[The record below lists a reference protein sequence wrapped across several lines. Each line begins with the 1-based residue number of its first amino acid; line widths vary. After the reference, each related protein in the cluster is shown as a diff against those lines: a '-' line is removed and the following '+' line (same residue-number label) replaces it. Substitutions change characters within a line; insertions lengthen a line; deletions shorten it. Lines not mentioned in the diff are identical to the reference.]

1 MSSRKVPAKKTK
13 SRKRKPSTRQKAQG
27 QGALARLW
35 GNRWLRWSVAGIL
48 ACTLIGVL
56 VIDRGVVAKFEG
68 KKWSLP
74 ARVYARP
81 LELYE
86 GLRISAEAFTQE
98 LKALGYRPSGQVTAP
113 GQIWRSGDDFEI
125 FSRDFEFWDQRES
138 ARHFRMR
145 LKAGQITSL
154 RDVRGEALP
163 LVRLQPREI
172 GGIYPAHMEDRLLVK
187 LTEIPPLLGETLI
200 AVEDRDF
207 LDHHGLSGRG
217 IARAALANLRAGGVV
232 QGGST
237 LTQQLVKNFYLSHQ
251 RSLGRKMLEAL
262 MSLLLELHYSKA
274 EILETYINE
283 VYLGQSGRRAI
294 HGFALASE
302 HYFQQPL
309 QELGTSQLALLVG
322 LVKGASYYNP
332 WRHPERAQR
341 RRDLVLQV
349 MTDTGLISE
358 REKTQAQGQPL
369 AVVDRRQRRSPS
381 FPAFLDLVKRQ
392 LRTDYREEDLR
403 TEGLRIF
410 TSFDPVVQAQA
421 QRSLQGQ
428 IARLEQGYKMP
439 AGELQGASVVTAVG
453 SGEVLAVVGDRNSNF
468 AGFNRALD
476 AHRQV
481 GSLIKPAV
489 YLTALQA
496 DQNFH
501 LASPLSDSPVVV
513 EGRDGSRWQPRN
525 FSREDHG
532 DVLLYQALAHS
543 YNQSTAR
550 LGMQLGLHRV
560 RQTVEALGVT
570 SQVPEVPSM
579 LLGSVE
585 MSPLEVAT
593 MYHTLANEGFYTPLR
608 AIRTVLSADGTPLK
622 RYPLS
627 VEQRFAP
634 EQVYL
639 LNYGLQAVMH
649 EGTGRSAFRRLSGD
663 LRIAGKTGTTN
674 DQRDSWFSGFTGD
687 HLAVVWLGRDD
698 NGQTPLTGATGALQV
713 WSDMMARLPTRS
725 MDTTPPERVTYQYV
739 DVDSGKPSGSNC
751 RSAQQLPFIVGREPE
766 GRSPCEHIENPV
778 LHWWKGLWRQR

>member
-1 MSSRKVPAKKTK
+1 MSSRKTYAKKAK
-13 SRKRKPSTRQKAQG
+13 PRKRKTSTRKAQG
-27 QGALARLW
+27 QGAIARLW
-35 GNRWLRWSVAGIL
+35 GNRWLRWSVVGVL
-48 ACTLIGVL
+48 ACTLVAVL
-56 VIDRGVVAKFEG
+56 VVDRVVVAKFEG

-81 LELYE
+81 LELYQ
-86 GLRISAEAFTQE
+86 GLKISPEVLSQE
-98 LKALGYRPSGQVTAP
+98 LAALGYRESGQVTAS
-113 GQIWRSGDDFEI
+113 GQMGRRGDDFEI
-125 FSRDFEFWDQRES
+125 YSRDFEFWDKREP
-138 ARHFRMR
+138 ARHFRVR
-145 LKAGQITSL
+145 LEGGLIASL
-154 RDVRGEALP
+154 RDINGAALP

-187 LTEIPPLLGETLI
+187 LMEIPPLLGEALI
-200 AVEDRDF
+200 AVEDRNF
-207 LDHHGLSGRG
+207 LDHPGVSGRA
-217 IARAALANLRAGGVV
+217 IARAALANMRAGGVV

-237 LTQQLVKNFYLSHQ
+237 LTQQLVKNFYLSQ
-251 RSLGRKMLEAL
+251 ERSLGRKMLEAL

-294 HGFALASE
+294 HGFALAAQ

-309 QELGTSQLALLVG
+309 QELDTGQLALLVG

-332 WRHPERAQR
+332 WRHPQRAKR

-349 MTDTGLISE
+349 MTDTGLITE
-358 REKTQAQGQPL
+358 QEKIKVQGQPL
-369 AVVDRRQRRSPS
+369 ALVARRHRRSS
-381 FPAFLDLVKRQ
+381 SYPAFLDLVKRQ
-392 LRTDYREEDLR
+392 LRSDYREEDLR

-410 TSFDPVVQAQA
+410 TSFDPVVQTQA
-421 QRSLQGQ
+421 QISLQRQ
-428 IARLEQGYKMP
+428 IERLEQQYKMP
-439 AGELQGASVVTAVG
+439 GGQLQGATVVAAVG
-453 SGEVLAVVGDRNSNF
+453 SGEVLAVVGDRNSSF

-476 AHRQV
+476 ARRQV

-489 YLTALQA
+489 YLTALQS
-496 DQNFH
+496 DQGYH
-501 LASPLSDSPVVV
+501 LASRLSDGPVVV

-532 DVLLYQALAHS
+532 EVLLYQALAHS

-550 LGMQLGLHRV
+550 LGMQLGLHQV

-570 SQVPEVPSM
+570 AQVPEVPSM

-593 MYHTLANEGFYTPLR
+593 MYHTMATEGFYTPLR

-622 RYPLS
+622 RYPLT

-649 EGTGRSAFRRLSGD
+649 EGTGRSVFRQLPSE

-698 NGQTPLTGATGALQV
+698 NGQTPLTGATGALRV

-739 DVDSGKPSGSNC
+739 DVESGKPSGSNC
-751 RSAQQLPFIVGREPE
+751 RGAQQLPFIVGREPQ

-778 LHWWKGLWRQR
+778 LHWWKGLWRQH